1 MICPCNDRSL
11 DELDVSV
18 SSEQDGHRAACNVL
32 AKLLSLQD
40 GPMLEALKRLDRG
53 AIHRPR
59 RSKDLPDRER
69 LALRFELF
77 KAAA

>member
-1 MICPCNDRSL
+1 
-11 DELDVSV
+11 
-18 SSEQDGHRAACNVL
+18 
-32 AKLLSLQD
+32 
-40 GPMLEALKRLDRG
+40 MLEALKRLDRG